1 MCVWYCQTLLCVA
14 EQRSTIATGVLP
26 VWSAINGRNVFGQIC
41 NFASDVRSYLG
52 ALYLLS
58 LPPPNNNNYYENNYN
73 YNCNYNYNFNNYNS
87 QTPEVVA
94 SFMFLDKCGQV
105 LVSFGFLH
113 PVWQG
118 SLTSRPRTGT
128 GPSLSWYRV
137 AQEIIN

>member
-1 MCVWYCQTLLCVA
+1 MA
-14 EQRSTIATGVLP
+14 EQRSTIATGILP

-52 ALYLLS
+52 ALYLPS
-58 LPPPNNNNYYENNYN
+58 LPPPNNNNYYKNN
-73 YNCNYNYNFNNYNS
+73 YNCNYNYNNYNS

-105 LVSFGFLH
+105 FVSFGFLH

-118 SLTSRPRTGT
+118 SITTQPRTGA
-128 GPSLSWYRV
+128 GPSISCYRV